1 MVRSVDWGFV
11 LEGYF
16 REQEEKRKKAAL
28 LTIMSEISKSVDL
41 NIHKPDHIEIE
52 LTFRRLPKYK
62 GLPGLKV
69 MKIKQ
74 EDGCKWRLTVGNDR
88 LQKAFSTEEDL
99 EHFIKEL
106 KGVIEHDR
114 G

>member
-1 MVRSVDWGFV
+1 MRSVDWGFL

-74 EDGCKWRLTVGNDR
+74 EGGCKWRVIADNR
-88 LQKAFSTEEDL
+88 LLKMSFSTEEDL
-99 EHFIKEL
+99 EHFINEIKR
-106 KGVIEHDR
+106 VIENDR

>member
-1 MVRSVDWGFV
+1 MRNVDWGFL

-41 NIHKPDHIEIE
+41 NTHKPDHIEIE

-74 EDGCKWRLTVGNDR
+74 EDGCKWRLTADNR
-88 LQKAFSTEEDL
+88 LLKKAFSTEEDL

-106 KGVIEHDR
+106 KRVIEND
-114 G
+114 